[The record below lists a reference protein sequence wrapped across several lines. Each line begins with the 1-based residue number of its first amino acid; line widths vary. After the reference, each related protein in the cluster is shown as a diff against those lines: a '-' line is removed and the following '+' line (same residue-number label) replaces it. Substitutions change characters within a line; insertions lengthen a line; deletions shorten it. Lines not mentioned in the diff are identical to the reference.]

1 MQQERKYQVQYV
13 TPEGFTFCY
22 REFFDVRQAREHKNK
37 NIGRLSRKTGVSF
50 KLIEINDYETKEIN

>member
-22 REFFDVRQAREHKNK
+22 REFFDVRQAREYKNR
-37 NIGRLSRKTGVSF
+37 NIARLSRRTGVSF
-50 KLIEINDYETKEIN
+50 RLIEINDNETKEIN